1 MMDFDNRTG
10 SKLYTTEATHDDEYK
25 QKVAAN
31 TVMRPNS
38 NGTVSVINPT
48 TGQVLYTG
56 SASGAAN
63 SQANNGGMRRKPD

>member
-1 MMDFDNRTG
+1 MMNYDDREGKNPVDINKVHDN
-10 SKLYTTEATHDDEYK
+10 E

-31 TVMRPNS
+31 GGTVMRPNS
-38 NGTVSVINPT
+38 DGTVSVINPA

-56 SASGAAN
+56 SASGASN